1 MVDMVV
7 LLKPVQHRVKITD
20 QAKVTTK
27 ATQGNTGTWLIDPT
41 DFTIAAGNDAQ
52 TVSGIGAT
60 TLENNLNNTS
70 VAISTSS
77 TGTEQGDIY
86 VNAPVSWAANEL
98 TLTAHNDIHV
108 NAEMNVS
115 GGGTLALNTGT
126 NGTVKMAMGEND
138 FVGKVN
144 FQEVGDNLLTI
155 NGQGYQLLMI
165 WDLREVRPI
174 LIYRVY
180 GEQII

>member
-1 MVDMVV
+1 MH
-7 LLKPVQHRVKITD
+7 LHRNGGHGGLIETSAAQVKITD

-41 DFTIAAGNDAQ
+41 DFTIAAGNDAK

-70 VAISTSS
+70 VAILSSS

-115 GGGTLALNTGT
+115 GGGTLALDTGT
-126 NGTVKMAMGEND
+126 NGTVKMAMGENG
-138 FVGKVN
+138 FTGKVN
-144 FQEVGDNLLTI
+144 FQQVGDKLPNDKWSGLSS
-155 NGQGYQLLMI
+155 Y
-165 WDLREVRPI
+165 
-174 LIYRVY
+174 
-180 GEQII
+180 